1 MRCQFIFWSNMEE
14 NNVIATCKI
23 IDGDLMITACQ
34 SLYCFVHNLIKI
46 IRIKPQRI
54 LMYL

>member
-1 MRCQFIFWSNMEE
+1 MQDNRWRPS
-14 NNVIATCKI
+14 
-23 IDGDLMITACQ
+23 DSACQ

>member
-1 MRCQFIFWSNMEE
+1 MEE